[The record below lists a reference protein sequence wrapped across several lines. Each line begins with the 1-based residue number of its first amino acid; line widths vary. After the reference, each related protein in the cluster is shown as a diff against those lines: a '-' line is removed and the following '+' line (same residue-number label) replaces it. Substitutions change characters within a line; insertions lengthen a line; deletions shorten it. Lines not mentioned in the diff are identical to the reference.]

1 MCVSELIVNVPCQ
14 QRTVDTKNHV
24 SAHHP
29 PTSHM
34 PKPSATGGTRNQLS
48 SQRSSGYL
56 RRSFTWCSSVFS
68 NLSERIQPTW
78 LHQKPSICAECT
90 SPVRSLLRWCNR

>member
-1 MCVSELIVNVPCQ
+1 MCVRELIVKVPCQ
-14 QRTVDTKNHV
+14 RSVVDTKNQV
-24 SAHHP
+24 SAHQP

-34 PKPSATGGTRNQLS
+34 PKPSANGGTRNHFC

-56 RRSFTWCSSVFS
+56 RRSLTWCSSVSS
-68 NLSERIQPTW
+68 NFSERIQPTW

-90 SPVRSLLRWCNR
+90 SPVRSLLRW